1 MTQIEELQHR
11 ITAALDRVAQG
22 MARMEEKTT
31 APVSV
36 PALDVAPSADPEE
49 VARLKTALDEE
60 RRANAELEE
69 RVRELHEA
77 HAAELEAAKAAA
89 AAVDPGTAPDID
101 VSALDEE
108 VQRLRQANQM
118 LRDTN
123 EEMRGALADNVGEP
137 HLINKAMLAELEAL
151 RADRAAE
158 QAETHTIIA
167 ALAPLLDQAEQTE
180 EAT

>member
-1 MTQIEELQHR
+1 
-11 ITAALDRVAQG
+11 
-22 MARMEEKTT
+22 
-31 APVSV
+31 
-36 PALDVAPSADPEE
+36 
-49 VARLKTALDEE
+49 
-60 RRANAELEE
+60 
-69 RVRELHEA
+69 
-77 HAAELEAAKAAA
+77 
-89 AAVDPGTAPDID
+89 
-101 VSALDEE
+101 
-108 VQRLRQANQM
+108 M